1 MNNVSHG
8 AGRRAPAP
16 KSPSGRCLQRSIELL
31 EKLDDPELAAL
42 RDALERRDW
51 RS

>member
-16 KSPSGRCLQRSIELL
+16 KSTPSHLQRSIEFL
-31 EKLDDPELAAL
+31 EKLDDSELAAL
-42 RDALERRDW
+42 RDALERRGW